1 MISRE
6 FTYLF
11 CLDDK
16 QSYSVEVKR
25 RFNDASRYMVFVSQ
39 SRNELL
45 NLVKE
50 YLLRPGY
57 KIAILP
63 YYNLSDMSEPV
74 QALAAEIQRINPG
87 LSIVLLVHGDSP
99 EESVMKSGI
108 SAYSWVP
115 ASNNSILRIHNS
127 VKKLISEKSLE
138 IRTRRRNLAF
148 KLFIFVIA
156 VSAIAIVAAFFRFPQ
171 YF

>member
-1 MISRE
+1 MVDSE

-16 QSYSVEVKR
+16 RSYSVEVKR

-50 YLLRPGY
+50 YIPRIGY

-63 YYNLSDMSEPV
+63 YYNLPEFSEPV
-74 QALAAEIQRINPG
+74 QALAKEIQRISQG

-99 EESVMKSGI
+99 EESVQKSGI
-108 SAYSWVP
+108 EAYSWVP

-138 IRTRRRNLAF
+138 VRTRRRKFALW
-148 KLFIFVIA
+148 LFIA
-156 VSAIAIVAAFFRFPQ
+156 VLMISLIGIVAAYLRFPQ

>member
-1 MISRE
+1 MADRD

-16 QSYSVEVKR
+16 RSYSVEVKR
-25 RFNDASRYMVFVSQ
+25 RFNDADRYMVYVSQ
-39 SRNELL
+39 SRHELL

-50 YLLRPGY
+50 HLPRPGN
-57 KIAILP
+57 KVAILP
-63 YYNLSDMSEPV
+63 YYNTPDQSEPLKT
-74 QALAAEIQRINPG
+74 LAADIQNVSPD
-87 LSIVLLVHGDSP
+87 LTIVLLVHGESP
-99 EESVMKSGI
+99 EESVLKSGI
-108 SAYSWVP
+108 VAYSWVP

-138 IRTRRRNLAF
+138 IRTRRKN
-148 KLFIFVIA
+148 IA
-156 VSAIAIVAAFFRFPQ
+156 LKVLIAILILSGLVVIFAMYRFPD

>member
-1 MISRE
+1 MVDSE

-16 QSYSVEVKR
+16 RSYSVEVKR

-50 YLLRPGY
+50 YIPRKGY

-63 YYNLSDMSEPV
+63 YYNLPDMSEPV
-74 QALAAEIQRINPG
+74 QALAKEIQRISQG

-99 EESVMKSGI
+99 EETVQKSGI
-108 SAYSWVP
+108 EAYSWVP

-138 IRTRRRNLAF
+138 VRTRRRKFAFRLFLAVLLVS
-148 KLFIFVIA
+148 LFGV
-156 VSAIAIVAAFFRFPQ
+156 VAAYLRFPQ

>member
-1 MISRE
+1 MVDSE

-16 QSYSVEVKR
+16 RSYSVEVKR
-25 RFNDASRYMVFVSQ
+25 RFNDTSRYMVFVSQ

-45 NLVKE
+45 KLVKE
-50 YLLRPGY
+50 YILRKGY

-63 YYNLSDMSEPV
+63 YYNIPDLSEPIQV
-74 QALAAEIQRINPG
+74 LASEIQRISQG
-87 LSIVLLVHGDSP
+87 LSIVLLVHGESP
-99 EESVMKSGI
+99 EETVQKSGI

-115 ASNNSILRIHNS
+115 ASDNSILRIHNS

-138 IRTRRRNLAF
+138 VRTRRRNFSFRLM
-148 KLFIFVIA
+148 IVI
-156 VSAIAIVAAFFRFPQ
+156 VLISIIGIVAAYLRLPQ

>member
-1 MISRE
+1 MADRE

-16 QSYSVEVKR
+16 RSYSVEVKR
-25 RFNDASRYMVFVSQ
+25 RFNDTSRYMVFVSP
-39 SRNELL
+39 SRHELL
-45 NLVKE
+45 NLVTE
-50 YLLRPGY
+50 YLPRPGF

-63 YYNLSDMSEPV
+63 YYNIPDQSEPV
-74 QALAAEIQRINPG
+74 QVLASEIQRISPD
-87 LSIVLLVHGDSP
+87 LSIVLLVHGESP
-99 EESVMKSGI
+99 EEVVVKSGI
-108 SAYSWVP
+108 DAYSWVP

-138 IRTRRRNLAF
+138 IRTRKRNIAFRLLVAFLLLA
-148 KLFIFVIA
+148 VIA
-156 VSAIAIVAAFFRFPQ
+156 LVTARFRFPH